1 MVVSAISTGVR
12 GAGRN
17 IDLNKTTESLFR
29 VNGKKVKSVSAV
41 P

>member
-1 MVVSAISTGVR
+1 MVASAISTGVR
-12 GAGRN
+12 EAGRN

-29 VNGKKVKSVSAV
+29 VNTKKAMSVSAV